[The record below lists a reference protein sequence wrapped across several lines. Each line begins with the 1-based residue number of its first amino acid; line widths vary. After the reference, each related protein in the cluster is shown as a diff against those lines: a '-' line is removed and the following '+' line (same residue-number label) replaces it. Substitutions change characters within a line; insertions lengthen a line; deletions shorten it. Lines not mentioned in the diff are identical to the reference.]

1 MTKTAKVETLAQK
14 KQTQLSLSVTEPR
27 LYIVINGYEYD
38 FNLDA
43 YLYTVEIGLQNEDIV
58 DIKTRKIR
66 YSQMYEFDKKIRPFF
81 QEFRYLLPFPP
92 KKYIGNKNP
101 DFITSRMEQLQ
112 TYLGN
117 LVRIP
122 GICTSDAFMQT
133 FRLQKLTKQM

>member
-38 FNLDA
+38 INLDA
-43 YLYTVEIGLQNEDIV
+43 YLYTVEIGLQNDDIV

-66 YSQMYEFDKKIRPFF
+66 YSQMYEFDQKIRPYF

-101 DFITSRMEQLQ
+101 EFITSRMEQLQ

-133 FRLQKLTKQM
+133 FRIQKFTKQM